1 MVPDP
6 GPGWFSFGNLWRDM
20 RDRMSI
26 LFVSLPFSLMMI
38 ARLALPH
45 QTKPDAL
52 ASDNEVSFCAR
63 FKSSH
68 LIDAYQPRSI
78 GTPEPMN
85 TFHQAP

>member
-1 MVPDP
+1 
-6 GPGWFSFGNLWRDM
+6 
-20 RDRMSI
+20 
-26 LFVSLPFSLMMI
+26 MI

-52 ASDNEVSFCAR
+52 ASDNEVSFYAR